1 MEGGSMDLD
10 MENGT
15 KWPTEQKVRNICPY
29 LDRAVDTLKKLSEKV
44 ELSDNDQIFETS
56 ERMVYPGTEL
66 LDHPYPMI
74 QCRKRLYLR
83 QNKIEVSYG
92 VLVILGMLWPF
103 EDAVKKVIMYGLPL
117 ENVLEMDRK
126 NLTDC
131 VHNIL
136 KYLGNAC
143 DAPTGTVPEIPQLA
157 MHQDI
162 FYEALKFMIGHELSH
177 YLNPYIKLDYR
188 DIQKDIIRKDCL
200 GLINELGRTKYKKYA
215 DRFMDEVSDDPDERG
230 QFYDNMAAEV
240 LADYE
245 GYFYLWSP
253 TEDGYKNAK
262 HITGI
267 SMAFLALRLVEY
279 FEAGL
284 EKRAGKA
291 LSIPVRWREA
301 FLICVLHER
310 HNTQFGSI
318 TQYSDAEWYPYQ
330 IADALF
336 TQAMSGTDLDARR
349 DQGELVRAD
358 REQDIAGELA
368 HCQELIEKLSKASP
382 LEVDEIY
389 MEIDRIFDAHSSNDQ
404 FLRAFPANM
413 LAETLCS
420 IGYAF
425 YQLEYYDAAHHWWC
439 RAAIYFSMSEHPER
453 HLEADCYYYLGN
465 ICYNRGGYSQAV
477 EWFTQALYVYRNYM
491 DFSEEE
497 LLKPNLGL
505 AMALSECGKQEP
517 ALSILE
523 KMLPY
528 AKEGYM
534 VREIYRYLGIINDKM
549 ENCEAA
555 LDWFQRALAVT
566 ETLYGCDDIENSTFY
581 NSMGIIYCNME
592 KYDASE
598 KYLMRAYEIKK
609 KHLEADD
616 LSLAITL
623 YSLGNLETRKGCYGK
638 ALEWFGQ
645 AMEIRQK
652 KLDEDHPR
660 IADTF
665 RSMGIACYLDKD
677 YERALMYYRRA
688 YNIFKKTLGVEH
700 EETQKSSGNIDLC
713 LEKMAEEEMD

>member
-1 MEGGSMDLD
+1 
-10 MENGT
+10 
-15 KWPTEQKVRNICPY
+15 
-29 LDRAVDTLKKLSEKV
+29 
-44 ELSDNDQIFETS
+44 
-56 ERMVYPGTEL
+56 
-66 LDHPYPMI
+66 
-74 QCRKRLYLR
+74 
-83 QNKIEVSYG
+83 
-92 VLVILGMLWPF
+92 
-103 EDAVKKVIMYGLPL
+103 
-117 ENVLEMDRK
+117 
-126 NLTDC
+126 
-131 VHNIL
+131 
-136 KYLGNAC
+136 
-143 DAPTGTVPEIPQLA
+143 
-157 MHQDI
+157 
-162 FYEALKFMIGHELSH
+162 
-177 YLNPYIKLDYR
+177 
-188 DIQKDIIRKDCL
+188 
-200 GLINELGRTKYKKYA
+200 
-215 DRFMDEVSDDPDERG
+215 
-230 QFYDNMAAEV
+230 
-240 LADYE
+240 
-245 GYFYLWSP
+245 
-253 TEDGYKNAK
+253 
-262 HITGI
+262 
-267 SMAFLALRLVEY
+267 
-279 FEAGL
+279 
-284 EKRAGKA
+284 
-291 LSIPVRWREA
+291 
-301 FLICVLHER
+301 
-310 HNTQFGSI
+310 
-318 TQYSDAEWYPYQ
+318 
-330 IADALF
+330 
-336 TQAMSGTDLDARR
+336 
-349 DQGELVRAD
+349 
-358 REQDIAGELA
+358 
-368 HCQELIEKLSKASP
+368 
-382 LEVDEIY
+382 
-389 MEIDRIFDAHSSNDQ
+389 
-404 FLRAFPANM
+404 
-413 LAETLCS
+413 
-420 IGYAF
+420 
-425 YQLEYYDAAHHWWC
+425 
-439 RAAIYFSMSEHPER
+439 MSEHPER

-528 AKEGYM
+528 AKEGYV